1 MGYHRILDCNTGC
14 CDTPET
20 LASVTRTGAV
30 LTFADTKGKQTTI
43 DLTELL
49 PDVKAL
55 VSAERSGT
63 KLNFTDN
70 KGGVTT
76 LDLADLI
83 PAFNGVTDMA
93 VTTAGIRITMSDGQ
107 TKDLDLTSLIPDLTA
122 LASVTRTGAVLT
134 FADTKGKQTTI
145 DLTDMIPDLTALVS
159 VARDGSKL
167 NFADNK
173 GNTTTINLADI
184 IPAFDGVSDIAGT
197 ATGIRVTLGNGQ
209 SKTIDLSKLYTAPV
223 ALKSVA
229 RNGTTLTFTDT
240 AGNAHTVELDAMPE
254 VPVTYKDA
262 KLNGAT
268 LRFTDTAGN
277 THDVSLASL
286 IPASKADR
294 FLSKVRYDN
303 VNKTLAFTTSA
314 TGEADTTFDV
324 SVADLLPVVAGTG
337 LQGDGTE
344 ANPLSIK
351 LATDSGLVQDNA
363 GLRLENPKPGV
374 QRGTIE
380 GKNLLLKDGNNQT
393 VSTISL
399 AELIPDGASQ
409 GETGDSKGSGYQK
422 FASGI
427 IFQWGRVTEYGDQY
441 KRVEFPIPFPN
452 ACVSVHATPIV
463 NNGITGNLVVS
474 AHVGGIDNTGCSI
487 GTTENGVVMGETSW
501 LAIGY

>member
-14 CDTPET
+14 CDTPEA
-20 LASVTRTGAV
+20 LVSVTRTGAV
-30 LTFADTKGKQTTI
+30 LTFSDAKGKQTTI
-43 DLTELL
+43 DLTDLL
-49 PDVKAL
+49 PDVKTL

-63 KLNFTDN
+63 KLNFTDS
-70 KGGVTT
+70 KGAVTT

-83 PAFNGVTDMA
+83 PAFNGVTDMT
-93 VTTAGIRITMSDGQ
+93 VTTAGIRVTMSDGQ
-107 TKDLDLTSLIPDLTA
+107 TKDLDLTSLIPELNA

-145 DLTDMIPDLTALVS
+145 DLTDLIPDLTALVS

-229 RNGTTLTFTDT
+229 RNGATLTFTDT
-240 AGNAHTVELDAMPE
+240 AGA
-254 VPVTYKDA
+254 
-262 KLNGAT
+262 
-268 LRFTDTAGN
+268 
-277 THDVSLASL
+277 THDVNLASL

-294 FLSKVRYDN
+294 FLSKVQYDN
-303 VNKTLAFTTSA
+303 ATKTLAFTTSA
-314 TGEADTTFDV
+314 TGEADTTFEVNV
-324 SVADLLPVVAGTG
+324 SDLLPVVAGTG

-344 ANPLSIK
+344 ANPLSVK
-351 LATDSGLVQDNA
+351 LATDSGLVQDAA

-374 QRGTIE
+374 QSGAIE
-380 GKNLLLKDGNNQT
+380 GKNILLKDGNNQT

-399 AELIPDGASQ
+399 EELIPEGGSQ
-409 GETGDSKGSGYQK
+409 GEAGDSKGSGYQK

-463 NNGITGNLVVS
+463 NSGITGNLVVS

>member
-14 CDTPET
+14 CDTPEA

-55 VSAERSGT
+55 VSVERSGT
-63 KLNFTDN
+63 NLNFTDN
-70 KGGVTT
+70 KGVVTT

-107 TKDLDLTSLIPDLTA
+107 TKDLDLTSL
-122 LASVTRTGAVLT
+122 
-134 FADTKGKQTTI
+134 
-145 DLTDMIPDLTALVS
+145 IPDLTALVS

-229 RNGTTLTFTDT
+229 RNGATLTFTDT
-240 AGNAHTVELDAMPE
+240 AGNTHTVELDAMPE

-262 KLNGAT
+262 KLNGST
-268 LRFTDTAGN
+268 LRFTDTTGA

-294 FLSKVRYDN
+294 FLSKVQYDN
-303 VNKTLAFTTSA
+303 ATKTLAFTTSA

-344 ANPLSIK
+344 ANPLSVK
-351 LATDSGLVQDNA
+351 LATDSGLVQDAA

-374 QRGTIE
+374 QSGAIE
-380 GKNLLLKDGNNQT
+380 GKNILLKDGNNQT

-399 AELIPDGASQ
+399 EELIPEGGSQ
-409 GETGDSKGSGYQK
+409 GEAGDSKGSGYQK

-463 NNGITGNLVVS
+463 NSGIAGNLVVS

>member
-14 CDTPET
+14 CDTPEA

-30 LTFADTKGKQTTI
+30 LTFSDTKGKQTTI

-70 KGGVTT
+70 KGAVTT

-83 PAFNGVTDMA
+83 PDVNALASVALDGSKLNFTDNKGRQSA
-93 VTTAGIRITMSDGQ
+93 I
-107 TKDLDLTSLIPDLTA
+107 DLASLIPD
-122 LASVTRTGAVLT
+122 VN
-134 FADTKGKQTTI
+134 
-145 DLTDMIPDLTALVS
+145 ALVS

-167 NFADNK
+167 NFADSK

-209 SKTIDLSKLYTAPV
+209 SKTIDLSNLYTAPV

-240 AGNAHTVELDAMPE
+240 AGKTHTVELDAMPE
-254 VPVTYKDA
+254 VPVAYKDA
-262 KLNGAT
+262 KLNGST
-268 LRFTDTAGN
+268 LRFTDTAGA

-294 FLSKVRYDN
+294 FLSNVQYDN
-303 VNKTLAFTTSA
+303 KAKKLTFTTSA
-314 TGEADTTFDV
+314 TGEADTTFEVNV
-324 SVADLLPVVAGTG
+324 SDLLPVVTGAG
-337 LQGDGTE
+337 LQGDGTA
-344 ANPLSIK
+344 ANPLSVK
-351 LATDSGLVQDNA
+351 LATDSGLVQDA
-363 GLRLENPKPGV
+363 TGLRLENPRQGV
-374 QRGTIE
+374 QSGAIE

-399 AELIPDGASQ
+399 AGLVPEGGNQ
-409 GETGDSKGSGYQK
+409 GESGDSKGSGYQK

-427 IFQWGRVTEYGDQY
+427 IFQWGRVKEYGDEY
-441 KRVEFPIPFPN
+441 KRIEFPIPFPN

-463 NNGITGNLVVS
+463 NENLRGELVAS
-474 AHVGGIDNTGCSI
+474 AHVGGIDNTGCMI